1 MKKTILALAAS
12 GLLPIAGL
20 AAANEPV
27 ATAPSQPPAAQ
38 PPAAQ
43 SPAAQPPAPTKTT
56 PAPTR
61 FEAKTTYGDIARVL
75 SSQPVYE
82 RNPSAR
88 RECRMESGYNSAAT
102 AVPRCDDPGAGGERI
117 VAYDVTY
124 QYMGRDFR
132 IRLPYQPGEQIAVNV
147 EVRPPMPASPRGNRP
162 SQYRGPY

>member
-1 MKKTILALAAS
+1 MKKTILALTAA

-20 AAANEPV
+20 AATDE
-27 ATAPSQPPAAQ
+27 AP
-38 PPAAQ
+38 
-43 SPAAQPPAPTKTT
+43 KTT

-61 FEAKTTYGDIARVL
+61 FEAKTTYGDVARVL

-82 RNPSAR
+82 RTPSAR
-88 RECRMESGYNSAAT
+88 RECRMENTGYNSAAT
-102 AVPRCDDPGAGGERI
+102 EIADCNEPGGSAERI

-132 IRLPYQPGEQIAVNV
+132 IRLPYQPGDQIAVNV
-147 EVRPPMPASPRGNRP
+147 EVRPPVGDRPRGNRP

>member
-1 MKKTILALAAS
+1 MKKTILALAAA

-20 AAANEPV
+20 AATNEPGATPTPPQV
-27 ATAPSQPPAAQ
+27 APPAA
-38 PPAAQ
+38 
-43 SPAAQPPAPTKTT
+43 KTT

-61 FEAKTTYGDIARVL
+61 FEPKTTYGDIARVL

-88 RECRMESGYNSAAT
+88 RECRMENTGYNSAAT
-102 AVPRCDDPGAGGERI
+102 ELPPCDDKGTTGERI

-124 QYMGRDFR
+124 QYMGRDFQ
-132 IRLPYQPGEQIAVNV
+132 IRLPYQPGDQIAVNV
-147 EVRPPMPASPRGNRP
+147 EVRPPMPDRPRGNRP

>member
-1 MKKTILALAAS
+1 MKKTILALAAA
-12 GLLPIAGL
+12 GLLPL
-20 AAANEPV
+20 AAFAEGSG
-27 ATAPSQPPAAQ
+27 TST
-38 PPAAQ
+38 
-43 SPAAQPPAPTKTT
+43 PAPTTPAPTT

-88 RECRMESGYNSAAT
+88 RECRMENTGYNSAAGE
-102 AVPRCDDPGAGGERI
+102 VPRCDEPGGTGERI

-132 IRLPYQPGEQIAVNV
+132 IRLPYQPGDQIAVNV
-147 EVRPPMPASPRGNRP
+147 EVRPPMPERTRGARP